1 MKKDEV
7 RRATDKILNGL
18 EKDFKKA
25 YQKAYFD
32 ASIYFKK
39 KLASIKAGLKG
50 LEGEKL
56 IAEQKRLLLLDKQA
70 KATLNYL
77 AKRMS
82 DANAD
87 CIYMVKDGMADSY
100 SIAYNFQNKSVE
112 EVYRLSGEMFST
124 INKETVLNLMENDP
138 FYLPYPTPKRTKMQN
153 WYGKKINAVILD
165 SIERG
170 DSIDTIAKALK
181 DVTSEGYKAS
191 VRNART
197 YITASE
203 NQGRYDRSEADKE
216 AFKKHGYTIRKKWIG
231 TNDGRER
238 PSHVMCNNTYA
249 NPRTGKFLN
258 GLRFPADPNGEP
270 SEIWNC
276 RCTLVEE
283 VVKDEELQ
291 G

>member
-7 RRATDKILNGL
+7 RKATDRILNGL
-18 EKDFKKA
+18 EKDFKET

-32 ASIYFKK
+32 ASVYFKR

-70 KATLNYL
+70 RATLNYL

-82 DANAD
+82 DANAE

-124 INKETVLNLMENDP
+124 INKETVLNLMEKDP
-138 FYLPYPTPKRTKMQN
+138 FYLPYPEPKRKKMQE
-153 WYGKKINAVILD
+153 WYGKKINSVILA
-165 SIERG
+165 SIENG
-170 DSIDTIAKALK
+170 DNIDTIAKRLK
-181 DVTSEGYKAS
+181 DVTSEGFSAS

-203 NQGRYDRSEADKE
+203 NQGRFDRSEADKE
-216 AFKKHGYTIRKKWIG
+216 AFKRHGYTIRKKWIG

-283 VVKDEELQ
+283 VVKDEEL
-291 G
+291 

>member
-1 MKKDEV
+1 MKKYEV
-7 RRATDKILNGL
+7 RKATDRILNGL
-18 EKDFKKA
+18 EKDFKET

-32 ASIYFKK
+32 ASVYFKR

-70 KATLNYL
+70 RATLNYL

-82 DANAD
+82 DANAE

-138 FYLPYPTPKRTKMQN
+138 FYLPYPKPKRKKMQE
-153 WYGKKINAVILD
+153 WYGKKINSVILASIESGD
-165 SIERG
+165 SIE
-170 DSIDTIAKALK
+170 TIAGRLK
-181 DVTSEGYKAS
+181 DVTSEGYSAS

-203 NQGRYDRSEADKE
+203 NQGRYDRSEADK
-216 AFKKHGYTIRKKWIG
+216 
-231 TNDGRER
+231 
-238 PSHVMCNNTYA
+238 
-249 NPRTGKFLN
+249 
-258 GLRFPADPNGEP
+258 
-270 SEIWNC
+270 
-276 RCTLVEE
+276 
-283 VVKDEELQ
+283 
-291 G
+291 

>member
-7 RRATDKILNGL
+7 RKATDRILNGL
-18 EKDFKKA
+18 EKDFKEV
-25 YQKAYFD
+25 YQKAYFE
-32 ASIYFKK
+32 SSVYFKR

-70 KATLNYL
+70 RATLNYL

-82 DANAD
+82 DANAE

-124 INKETVLNLMENDP
+124 INKETVLNLMEKDP
-138 FYLPYPTPKRTKMQN
+138 FYLPYPEPKRKKMQE
-153 WYGKKINAVILD
+153 WYGKKINSVILA
-165 SIERG
+165 SIESG
-170 DSIDTIAKALK
+170 DNIETIAGRLK
-181 DVTSEGYKAS
+181 DVTSEGFSAS

-203 NQGRYDRSEADKE
+203 NQGRFDRSEADKE
-216 AFKKHGYTIRKKWIG
+216 AFKRHGYTIRKKWIG

-258 GLRFPADPNGEP
+258 GLRFPGDPNGDP

-276 RCTLVEE
+276 RCTFVEE
-283 VVKDEELQ
+283 VVKDEEL
-291 G
+291 